1 VSSDHAL
8 SSLDMI
14 GLAQLQ
20 SLADHPQLFAVAGK
34 QAAHLSQLQAQ
45 NVAIV
50 DGFVLPTGRF
60 IEHCQRAAIPA
71 SLVPDAAAGQTWQ
84 TLAQQCQAA
93 IRQTSCTDWLP
104 SLPLTWQRSPLNYP
118 LVVLRPSFGAALP
131 SVASDLLTPQIG
143 AIDELEPMLK
153 ALWSEVFCARNLG
166 YWSQYCGDLGQL
178 PLATVI
184 QPLRTIIQ
192 SGRLWV
198 TERTLMVERFWGVQ
212 WLGHPQEM
220 EVPVR
225 VIDRATGQGRSSPAN
240 PQQLVHAILG
250 HWPPALPLVVPLIV
264 AGDQWLLPHPLAAGD
279 RGTQPASPVTDAML
293 VELAAALTSGGS
305 ETMGTQFPLP
315 LRVDWQYSHDQL
327 QVQAIY
333 PGEAAPLATR
343 LATLADDPVLALT
356 GLVAAPGLGVGRA
369 VVVAAEQPLTVA
381 LTADCILVTP
391 QLRPDWL
398 PLIRNAAGIV
408 TEQGGMTS
416 HGAVMARS
424 LGIPAIVGVAQATQS
439 VRSGDWLKLE
449 AGQVQ
454 PIAASVARAL
464 MAERKSIAL
473 LETAVPIT
481 KSKIPSSS
489 TQLLVSIIDPSQVTS
504 LGKSRWDG
512 IGLVRG
518 EHLLAAALGDCS
530 PWSPLGDRDA
540 DRLSRELARSLA
552 AVMAVGDGPVWY
564 RLADWRSG
572 EMPVGMA
579 VPAEVNPALGMH
591 GGLYY
596 QHFPEWL
603 GMELGAI
610 GRLNGR
616 ERLRVVLP
624 FVRTAVEVR
633 DCRAAMVAAGLGD
646 VALWV
651 MAEVPAIV
659 YALPE
664 CAAAGI
670 QGVAIGLNDLVQLWF
685 GVDREA
691 ALMTDFFDPNHA
703 NVRSVVRS
711 GLAQLIQTARALGLD
726 CTVCSVPPDA
736 ALIEFLVDC
745 GVTGIVVNPLDRDR
759 VAQLLN

>member
-1 VSSDHAL
+1 VSSDRTHL
-8 SSLDMI
+8 SLDLV

-20 SLADHPQLFAVAGK
+20 SRANPRSSPTAVGQLAWQ
-34 QAAHLSQLQAQ
+34 LSQLQAK

-50 DGFVLPTGRF
+50 DGFVVPASRF
-60 IEHCQRAAIPA
+60 MAHCQRAAIPA
-71 SLVPDAAAGQTWQ
+71 KLEPDAAMGQTWQ

-93 IRQTSCTDWLP
+93 IRQTDCADWFP

-118 LVVLRPSFGAALP
+118 LVVLRPSFGEALP
-131 SVASDLLTPQIG
+131 SAASDLLTPPIG
-143 AIDELEPMLK
+143 TIDELERLIK
-153 ALWSEVFCARNLG
+153 ALWSEVFCARNLR
-166 YWSQYCGDLGQL
+166 YWSQYQPDLGQL

-198 TERTLMVERFWGVQ
+198 TETTLIVERFWGVQ
-212 WLGHPQEM
+212 WLGHPQEID
-220 EVPVR
+220 VPVR
-225 VIDRATGQGRSSPAN
+225 VIDRSTGQGRSSPAN
-240 PQQLVHAILG
+240 PQQLVHTILG
-250 HWPPALPLVVPLIV
+250 HWPPALPLAVPLIV
-264 AGDQWLLPHPLAAGD
+264 AGDQWLLPHPLPHPLAAGD
-279 RGTQPASPVTDAML
+279 RGAYPASPVTDAML
-293 VELAAALTSGGS
+293 VELAAAIESQL
-305 ETMGTQFPLP
+305 PLP

-327 QVQAIY
+327 QVQAIH
-333 PGEAAPLATR
+333 PGEVAPLATR
-343 LATLADDPVLALT
+343 LGPLADDPVRGLT
-356 GLVAAPGLGVGRA
+356 GLVAAPGLGVGQA
-369 VVVAAEQPLTVA
+369 VVVAADQPLTVA
-381 LTADCILVTP
+381 LTANCILVTP

-424 LGIPAIVGVAQATQS
+424 LGIPAIVGVTQATQL

-454 PIAASVARAL
+454 PIAVSVAMALIANRATVDPIG
-464 MAERKSIAL
+464 AAATIA
-473 LETAVPIT
+473 
-481 KSKIPSSS
+481 KRQRQQSS
-489 TQLLVSIIDPSQVTS
+489 TQLLVSIIHPSQVTS
-504 LGKSRWDG
+504 LDGSRWDG

-518 EHLLAAALGDCS
+518 EHLLAAALGDCR
-530 PWSPLGDRDA
+530 PWEPISDRDG
-540 DRLSRELARSLA
+540 DRLSQALARSLA
-552 AVMAVGDGPVWY
+552 AVMAVGEGPVWY
-564 RLADWRSG
+564 RLSDWRSG

-579 VPAEVNPALGMH
+579 VPVEVNPALGMH

-596 QHFPEWL
+596 QQFPQWL
-603 GMELGAI
+603 AMELGAI
-610 GRLNGR
+610 GRLDGR
-616 ERLRVVLP
+616 ERLRLVLP
-624 FVRTAVEVR
+624 FVRTAAEVR
-633 DCRAAMVAAGLGD
+633 DCRSAMVAAGLED

-670 QGVAIGLNDLVQLWF
+670 QGIAVGLYDLMQLWF

-691 ALMTDFFDPNHA
+691 AAMTDFFDPNHV

-711 GLAQLIQTARALGLD
+711 GLRQLIETARGLDLD

-736 ALIEFLVDC
+736 ELIEFLVDC
-745 GVTGIVVNPLDRDR
+745 GVTGIVVNPLDLEQ
-759 VAQLLN
+759 VAQWWN